1 MAKLIKG
8 VTVLLTLPVR
18 LIFPRGTALRTKLPV
33 KATQKIVCP
42 SCLQG
47 HMYHEPYS
55 QDSEQD
61 TGVWYCEKCTYIVAD
76 LSSDPKVAK
85 QVIAK
90 QAIGMTRTIDSR
102 LVAKVVKKRVLA
114 TRILASL
121 CWFLSMIA
129 LGLLLNG
136 YFMAFFLAFFVIITN
151 VFNMLIQGY
160 RAWQLANNHFYS
172 QTPKQD
178 FIDFIK
184 RGRWLSNPL
193 TEQTT
198 TKIDL

>member
-1 MAKLIKG
+1 MAKFIKG

-18 LIFPRGTALRTKLPV
+18 LIFPRGTALRTKMPV

-47 HMYHEPYS
+47 YMHHEPYS

-76 LSSDPKVAK
+76 LSSDPKAAK
-85 QVIAK
+85 QIIAK
-90 QAIGMTRTIDSR
+90 QAIGMARTINSR

-114 TRILASL
+114 TRILAGL

-136 YFMAFFLAFFVIITN
+136 YFMAFFLAFFVITTN

-178 FIDFIK
+178 FIAFIK
-184 RGRWLSNPL
+184 RGQWLSNPL
-193 TEQTT
+193 KEQTT